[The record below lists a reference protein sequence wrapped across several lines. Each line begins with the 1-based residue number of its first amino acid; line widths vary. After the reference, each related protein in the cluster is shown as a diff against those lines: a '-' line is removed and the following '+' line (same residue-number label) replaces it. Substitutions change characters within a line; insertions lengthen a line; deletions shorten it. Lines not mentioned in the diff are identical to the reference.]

1 MDQIAIPTPKQNET
15 NEEEQRPSKTGSSIH
30 DKGGTIPTE
39 REAQEE
45 RGSDFDDHGIEDSE
59 GENAFNGIEEAEP
72 DFSRGRYV
80 HPLWILYHGQLLWA
94 SADISYHTQKRELFR
109 WLLQGLLDRLAQVSA
124 FEGCNDERRLL
135 ALKGFF
141 SSIRKPAKGT
151 GWQKHLVK
159 LDIQYEDDKKI
170 AITDL
175 LEIIKEDPEFEK
187 YDDRELIAMLHEKK
201 QENRVGWQDHLD
213 SVGILC
219 ESGRKLSL
227 GALLAK
233 TGTMKGRKSK
243 DGKDKVENAEGDGN
257 TRETSLPAA
266 MVSLWLERA
275 IIEPLKDVENKSWR
289 DKPRKTVMTLWKA
302 LKQDRGHDSDPKSQG
317 DEESFLYNY
326 DEFCGEI
333 NRCCAPLVKNARAIG
348 FEFKEFRATK
358 KSLENFSKFDVV
370 KDAFRRDQHER

>member
-1 MDQIAIPTPKQNET
+1 MDQIPIQTPNQNET
-15 NEEEQRPSKTGSSIH
+15 NEEEQRPSKTGATTY
-30 DKGGTIPTE
+30 DEGETIPTE
-39 REAQEE
+39 SEPQEE
-45 RGSDFDDHGIEDSE
+45 RDSGFDDHGIEDSE

-72 DFSRGRYV
+72 DFSRRRYV
-80 HPLWILYHGQLLWA
+80 HPMWILYHGQLLWA

-141 SSIRKPAKGT
+141 SSIRKPAKET
-151 GWQKHLVK
+151 
-159 LDIQYEDDKKI
+159 
-170 AITDL
+170 
-175 LEIIKEDPEFEK
+175 
-187 YDDRELIAMLHEKK
+187 
-201 QENRVGWQDHLD
+201 GWQDHLD

-243 DGKDKVENAEGDGN
+243 DGKDKVENAEGEGN

-275 IIEPLKDVENKSWR
+275 IIEPLKDVKDQSWR
-289 DKPRKTVMTLWKA
+289 DAKRKTVMTLWKA
-302 LKQDRGHDSDPKSQG
+302 LKQDRGHDSPDPKSQG